1 METITL
7 ILIISAIIS
16 IIGMVLLKISKCG
29 SGLEIMGL
37 LVAAFGAILSFV
49 LIIGGAERVKRIEYT
64 YLTPNN
70 ITKTIDGFTVASWG
84 ETAIISDRAI
94 LHLTPV
100 TNIYIEIANK
110 YNYWNVRLNSSTQ
123 RVTSGKPNEIL

>member
-37 LVAAFGAILSFV
+37 LVAAFGVILFFA
-49 LIIGGAERVKRIEYT
+49 LIIGGARVKRIEYT

>member
-1 METITL
+1 
-7 ILIISAIIS
+7 
-16 IIGMVLLKISKCG
+16 MVLLKKSTCG
-29 SGLEIMGL
+29 NGLELMGL
-37 LVAAFGAILSFV
+37 LVTIFGAILFFA
-49 LIIGGAERVKRIEYT
+49 LIMGGAKGVKRTEYT

-110 YNYWNVRLNSSTQ
+110 YNYWNIRLNSSTQ
-123 RVTSGKPNEIL
+123 RVTSGKPFQVIQVIKDND